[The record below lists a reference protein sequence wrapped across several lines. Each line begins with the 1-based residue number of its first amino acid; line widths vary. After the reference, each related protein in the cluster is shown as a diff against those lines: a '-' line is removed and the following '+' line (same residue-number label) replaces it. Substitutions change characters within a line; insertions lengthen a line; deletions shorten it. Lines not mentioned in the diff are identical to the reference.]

1 VGFLFLWRNFFR
13 YGGFEM
19 ADESFGEVSGSQR
32 QHAAQETPRTK
43 ETKAQRAERL
53 KRAKNPWDHLA
64 ELQAYARYGY
74 KAFPDEWIGTY
85 LRWWGV
91 YPQGD
96 GVGVVGGKDGMGR
109 SVPYFMTRIRLTNG
123 QVSAA
128 QLKVIASVSEKYGR
142 GIADITVR
150 QNIQLHW
157 IEAEALP
164 DVLERLWRVGLTTQG
179 SCGDDTRNITG
190 CPLAG
195 LDAEEICDAS
205 PLADRLTKMLVG
217 NSAFYNLP
225 RKFKVCVTGCRAWC
239 SYPEINDVGL
249 TAVERRLGS
258 EREIGFS
265 LRVGGGLSAEPYLA
279 RRLNAFVK
287 WDQVAP
293 VTRAIAEIFRDSE
306 VLRQSRDRAR
316 LKFLFLDHGWTAE
329 SFLDE
334 LHSRLG
340 FRLDE
345 AVLEEKPRDI
355 YRDHVGVHKQKQDE
369 FYYVGAAVLRGRIT
383 AEQLREAAALSDR
396 YGSGELR
403 ATNMQNIIVVNV
415 SESDA
420 PMLAV
425 ELSSAGLATAASPF
439 WRGAVACTG
448 TEFCKLAITETKDFT
463 RWLVAELDERL
474 PEFSQEFRLNV
485 AGCPNACGQ
494 HWIADIGIEGKK
506 VKQDGAMVDAYYF
519 CVGGS
524 VGEFAAIARPVGYR
538 CAAREV
544 PEAIER
550 LLRSYQTVREP
561 EENLRK
567 FLARHTNTQ
576 IRELLAGAVAAEESR
591 DGSPG
596 PVPHGLDG

>member
-1 VGFLFLWRNFFR
+1 
-13 YGGFEM
+13 M
-19 ADESFGEVSGSQR
+19 ADESFGDVGDSQR
-32 QHAAQETPRTK
+32 ERAVREIPRAK

-123 QVSAA
+123 QVSAP
-128 QLKVIASVSEKYGR
+128 QLKVIANVAEKYGR
-142 GIADITVR
+142 GVADITVR

-157 IEAEALP
+157 IEAETLP
-164 DVLERLWRVGLTTQG
+164 HVLEQLWRVGLTTQG

-205 PLADRLTKMLVG
+205 PLAQKLTAMLVG

-249 TAVERRLGS
+249 TAVERRAGDES
-258 EREIGFS
+258 EIGFS
-265 LRVGGGLSAEPYLA
+265 LRVGGGLSAEPHLA
-279 RRLNAFVK
+279 PRLNAFVR

-329 SFLDE
+329 SFLEE

-340 FRLDE
+340 FRLDD
-345 AVLEEKPRDI
+345 AVPEEKPRDI
-355 YRDHVGVHKQKQDE
+355 YRDHVGLHEQKQDGL
-369 FYYVGAAVLRGRIT
+369 YYVGAAVLRGRIT
-383 AEQLREAAALSDR
+383 AEQMREAAVLSER

-403 ATNMQNIIVVNV
+403 TTNMQNIIVVNV
-415 SESDA
+415 REA
-420 PMLAV
+420 NALMLAA
-425 ELSSAGLATAASPF
+425 ELS
-439 WRGAVACTG
+439 AVG
-448 TEFCKLAITETKDFT
+448 TC
-463 RWLVAELDERL
+463 RR
-474 PEFSQEFRLNV
+474 
-485 AGCPNACGQ
+485 
-494 HWIADIGIEGKK
+494 
-506 VKQDGAMVDAYYF
+506 
-519 CVGGS
+519 
-524 VGEFAAIARPVGYR
+524 
-538 CAAREV
+538 
-544 PEAIER
+544 R
-550 LLRSYQTVREP
+550 LLRSGAGRW
-561 EENLRK
+561 
-567 FLARHTNTQ
+567 LARERNFANWQ
-576 IRELLAGAVAAEESR
+576 SR
-591 DGSPG
+591 RRRISLVGW
-596 PVPHGLDG
+596 

>member
-1 VGFLFLWRNFFR
+1 MAYERLGNA
-13 YGGFEM
+13 GGRQEQ
-19 ADESFGEVSGSQR
+19 GSR
-32 QHAAQETPRTK
+32 EIPRAK

-64 ELQAYARYGY
+64 ELRAYARYGY
-74 KAFPDEWIGTY
+74 KAFPDEWISTY

-96 GVGVVGGKDGMGR
+96 GLGVVGGKDGMGR
-109 SVPYFMTRIRLTNG
+109 SVPFFMTRIRLTNG
-123 QVSAA
+123 LVSAN
-128 QLKVIASVSEKYGR
+128 QLRAIACAAERYGR
-142 GIADITVR
+142 GVADITVR

-157 IEAEALP
+157 IQAEALP
-164 DVLERLWRVGLTTQG
+164 DVLGQLWKVGLTTQG

-195 LDAEEICDAS
+195 LDAEELCDAS
-205 PLADRLTKMLVG
+205 PLAERLTRMLVG
-217 NSAFYNLP
+217 NASFYNLP
-225 RKFKVCVTGCRAWC
+225 RKFKVCVTGCRTWC
-239 SYPEINDVGL
+239 SYPEINDVGF
-249 TAVERRLGS
+249 TAVEHGKGK

-265 LRVGGGLSAEPYLA
+265 VRVGGGLSAEPHLA
-279 RRLNAFVK
+279 QRLNAFVS

-329 SFLDE
+329 SFQEE
-334 LHSRLG
+334 LHNRLG
-340 FRLDE
+340 FSLD
-345 AVLEEKPRDI
+345 ASVPDQPPKDA
-355 YRDHVGVHKQKQDE
+355 YRDHVGLHRQKQDGL
-369 FYYVGAAVLRGRIT
+369 YYVGAAVLRGRIT
-383 AEQLREAAALSDR
+383 AEQMREAATLSER

-403 ATNMQNIIVVNV
+403 TTNMQNIIVVNV
-415 SESDA
+415 PERNVQ
-420 PMLAV
+420 PLAT
-425 ELSSAGLATAASPF
+425 ELGAVGLSTAASPF

-463 RWLVAELDERL
+463 RWLVTELDQRL

-485 AGCPNACGQ
+485 TGCPNACGQ

-506 VKQDGAMVDAYYF
+506 VKQEGQMVDAYYF

-524 VGEFAAIARPVGYR
+524 VGEFATVARPVGYR
-538 CAAREV
+538 CVARDV
-544 PEAIER
+544 PDSIER
-550 LLRSYQTVREP
+550 LLRGYQAGRAP
-561 EENLRK
+561 EENLRR

-576 IRELLAGAVAAEESR
+576 IRELLAGGSASEQQR

>member
-1 VGFLFLWRNFFR
+1 VGFLFFWRKFFR
-13 YGGFEM
+13 YGGCDM
-19 ADESFGEVSGSQR
+19 AEENLGEVGGSQR
-32 QHAAQETPRTK
+32 EHAAQEIPRAK

-128 QLKVIASVSEKYGR
+128 QLKAIASVAEKYGR
-142 GIADITVR
+142 GVADISVR

-164 DVLERLWRVGLTTQG
+164 HVLEQLWRVGLTTQG

-205 PLADRLTKMLVG
+205 PLAERLTKMLVG

-249 TAVERRLGS
+249 TAVERLA
-258 EREIGFS
+258 EKEQEIGFS

-279 RRLNAFVK
+279 PRLNAFVK
-287 WDQVAP
+287 WEQVLP

-329 SFLDE
+329 SFLEE

-345 AVLEEKPRDI
+345 AALEEKPRDI
-355 YRDHVGVHKQKQDE
+355 YRDHVGLHRQKQDGL
-369 FYYVGAAVLRGRIT
+369 YYVGAAVLRGRIT
-383 AEQLREAAALSDR
+383 AEQLREAAVLSER

-403 ATNMQNIIVVNV
+403 TTNMQNIIVVNV
-415 SESDA
+415 PEANA
-420 PMLAV
+420 PILAA
-425 ELSSAGLATAASPF
+425 ELSAAGLATAASPF

-463 RWLVAELDERL
+463 RWLVTELDERL

-538 CAAREV
+538 CAANEV
-544 PEAIER
+544 PDAIER
-550 LLRSYQTVREP
+550 LLRSYQTLRAP

-567 FLARHTNTQ
+567 FLVRQTNTR
-576 IRELLAGAVAAEESR
+576 IRELLAGGAATEELR